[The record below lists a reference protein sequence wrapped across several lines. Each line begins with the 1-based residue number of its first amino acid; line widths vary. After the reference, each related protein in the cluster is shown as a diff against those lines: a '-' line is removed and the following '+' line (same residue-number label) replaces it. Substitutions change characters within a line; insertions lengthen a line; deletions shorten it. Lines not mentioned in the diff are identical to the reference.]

1 MFDIGFSEVLIIAV
15 VALLVLGPERL
26 PKAARFAG
34 LWVRRARAQWYSVKA
49 EFEREIAQEDL
60 MRQVREPFAEA
71 LAETGAQ
78 MRALDAELSAAY
90 VAAGTPDAP
99 NGPGAGTPVDSDADT
114 ALVADADVDADAGP
128 AAVHDAG
135 VDAGAGLVAHADADD
150 DAPVQGDLL
159 APLPPPGGTPPRNP
173 DPLGV
178 ALP

>member
-71 LAETGAQ
+71 MAETGAQ

-90 VAAGTPDAP
+90 VAARTLDAPAPDASALADPTLETPAPDAAP
-99 NGPGAGTPVDSDADT
+99 NAPAVH
-114 ALVADADVDADAGP
+114 ALVASPVDE
-128 AAVHDAG
+128 
-135 VDAGAGLVAHADADD
+135 

-159 APLPPPGGTPPRNP
+159 APVQGDLLAAHAPAAPPLSRDP

-178 ALP
+178 ARP